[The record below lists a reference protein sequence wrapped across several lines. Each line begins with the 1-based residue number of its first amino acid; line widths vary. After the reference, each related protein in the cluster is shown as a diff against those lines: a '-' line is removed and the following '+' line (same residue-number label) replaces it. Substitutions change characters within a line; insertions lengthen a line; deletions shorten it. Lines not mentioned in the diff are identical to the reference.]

1 MRMHVMV
8 LLGLAL
14 LVSPALAQAP
24 TVPDAEQAALAGAVQ
39 KAVVRALNFDQG
51 DLARLRASRKD
62 FTPEGWKQ
70 FMKHLDGWLDDKG
83 APTFTSSFVPSGGPT
98 IISQSGG
105 VLQLTMTGT
114 LKQRQNN
121 STTTYPIVVEV
132 TASGRPMKIADL
144 KQSICGGRTATPCQ

>member
-1 MRMHVMV
+1 
-8 LLGLAL
+8 
-14 LVSPALAQAP
+14 
-24 TVPDAEQAALAGAVQ
+24 
-39 KAVVRALNFDQG
+39 
-51 DLARLRASRKD
+51 
-62 FTPEGWKQ
+62 
-70 FMKHLDGWLDDKG
+70 MKHLDGWLDDKG

-132 TASGRPMKIADL
+132 TASGKPMKIESL